1 MKIVNVL
8 KVMISCP
15 ADVVE
20 EAEAVEQVLDEL
32 NRSSADLLKIRFDS
46 FRWDKD
52 ASPGLGDDPQE
63 VINSQVADRFD
74 ILVGI
79 FWTRIGSPTSRA
91 KSGSVEEIES
101 AITRL
106 RNEPNSLQLLIYFKT
121 ENPSLERLDPTQ
133 LAAVFEFQKILG
145 REGILY
151 KKFSV
156 VEDFKSSLRVNLI
169 QAAQELVSKQTNKPS
184 QQRVESSAVST
195 QTNDDD
201 EELGL
206 LDYQDIYEGKLA
218 IATNAMNGIASALQA
233 SAASTTRRTSELNDL
248 RERGELSRSE
258 LRRFLHRQAEDW
270 DDLSG
275 KLFRLSAEF
284 NEANT
289 EAFNALSRSVPLMST
304 RSPEEQKQRIN
315 LAETLEYL
323 ADTIATTGKS
333 NAEFRSVI
341 ASAPRMTAE
350 HNRAKKQLL
359 NVVEQSANHFFGAAA
374 LARDI
379 STVLRKI

>member
-1 MKIVNVL
+1 MRMVNVL

-32 NRSSADLLKIRFDS
+32 NRSSAELLKIRFDS

-52 ASPGLGDDPQE
+52 ASPGFGDDPQE

-106 RNEPNSLQLLIYFKT
+106 RNEPNSLRLLIYFKT

-133 LAAVFEFQKILG
+133 LAGVFEFQKTLG
-145 REGILY
+145 REGVLY

-156 VEDFKSSLRVNLI
+156 VEDFKSSLRANII
-169 QAAQELVSKQTNKPS
+169 QAAQELVSKQTNKPPE
-184 QQRVESSAVST
+184 QQFESSASST
-195 QTNDDD
+195 QANDD
-201 EELGL
+201 ELGL

-218 IATNAMNGIASALQA
+218 IATSAMDGIAAALQA
-233 SAASTTRRTSELNDL
+233 SAASTTRRTGELNDL
-248 RERGELSRSE
+248 REKGELSRSE

-275 KLFRLSAEF
+275 KLSRLSAEF

-304 RSPEEQKQRIN
+304 RSPEEKKQRIN
-315 LAETLEYL
+315 LAETLEHL
-323 ADTIATTGKS
+323 ADTTATTGKS

-341 ASAPRMTAE
+341 ESTPRMTAE
-350 HNRAKKQLL
+350 HNRAKKRLL
-359 NVVEQSANHFFGAAA
+359 HVAEQSANHFFNAAA